1 MRLLLLISMSFAIS
15 LATTQPFPVDTIQWS
30 GPADKR
36 INFVF
41 FGDGYQLH
49 ELEQYIE
56 DVKQVR
62 DHFFTQSPFSEYWDY
77 FNIVAINVPS
87 NVSGAARDPNQL
99 IDNYFGSTF
108 NSSGIERLLT
118 ATKSSKAT
126 DILFDQFPLFDQ
138 AVLIVNDDKY
148 GGSGGWL
155 ATTSSNV
162 NAPEI
167 ALHELGHSF
176 ANLSDE
182 YWAGTQFAGETP
194 NMTKESSPTLVRW
207 HEWIQTNDV
216 GVYPH
221 SEEPSWH
228 RPHQNCKMRVL
239 NPPFCPVCKEAITK
253 QIQLFVKPLVSYYPE
268 TVDFIVEDEKLNF
281 QIENLLPQPNTL
293 SVRWSLNG
301 ELLELNRDTVSFE
314 SSLMS
319 EGENYLDVMIV
330 DTTTFVRDDEHTFA
344 QQCNVRWSIWLDAT
358 TSILVEDPVGVI
370 LYPNPIVDFLNLE
383 WVSTQPPSNIHLE
396 VFNLEGRSLLKTS
409 SAGQNPITISLQ
421 GLPSGQY
428 QLSVNDGS
436 QSLVFPVIKL

>member
-1 MRLLLLISMSFAIS
+1 MRLLLLISMTYAIT
-15 LATTQPFPVDTIQWS
+15 LVAAQPFPIDTIQWS

-41 FGDGYQLH
+41 LGDGYQQH
-49 ELEQYIE
+49 ELDQYIK
-56 DVKQVR
+56 DVLNVR
-62 DHFFTQSPFSEYWDY
+62 DHFFTQSPFDHYRDY

-118 ATKSSKAT
+118 ATKSSKAS

-155 ATTSSNV
+155 ATTSTNI

-167 ALHELGHSF
+167 ATHELGHSF

-182 YWAGTQFAGETP
+182 YWAGVQFAGETP
-194 NMTKESSPTLVRW
+194 NMTKESSPNLVRW

-239 NPPFCPVCKEAITK
+239 NPPFCPVCEEAITK
-253 QIQLFVKPLVSYYPE
+253 QIQLFVKPLVSYFPE
-268 TVDFIVEDEKLNF
+268 TLNFTVEDEKLVF
-281 QIENLLPQPNTL
+281 QLENLLPQPNTL

-301 ELLELNRDTVSFE
+301 ELLEPNTDTLSFE
-314 SSLMS
+314 SSLLL
-319 EGENYLDVMIV
+319 EGENYLDVLIT
-330 DTTTFVRDDEHTFA
+330 DTTPFVRDDEHTIG

-358 TSILVEDPVGVI
+358 TSIFVEDPVGVL

-383 WVSTQPPSNIHLE
+383 WVSAQPPSTIHLE
-396 VFNLEGRSLLKTS
+396 VLNLEGRSLMKTS
-409 SAGQNPITISLQ
+409 LPGANPISISLQ

-428 QLSVNDGS
+428 QVSINDGTNS
-436 QSLVFPVIKL
+436 MVYPVIKL